1 MATEE
6 TPPAEVTEQA
16 AAPASE
22 EDQAAPS
29 LEPQEPSAPEP
40 PQSSEQ
46 QDSKQTLADALD
58 SLTKTPEP
66 SEAPSDRVDPETF
79 GGEPK
84 ASPAEAKPIDPN
96 ANAQKEPAEAAPKQT
111 AEAPTD
117 EELIR
122 AIPSER
128 GRSRIQQIVAERQQA
143 LQASQ
148 NFLEAVTG
156 AGYDDETFSQ
166 VLQLG
171 RWISSPDR
179 EDRVRAMQFLETV
192 RENIAKDI
200 GEPVE
205 GKDVLDPDLREK
217 VNNLELTEDGAL
229 EILRA
234 RRQLQSQKAD
244 AEALQRFRDQQTA
257 NDQAIQQGRNVVV
270 QTLAAHKQ
278 ELDYAPR
285 IRAVR
290 DWLQNPANMQQIIN
304 QGPGNWGNA
313 VEFLYRNIAVQKQR
327 PSSPQPLTSTTMRR
341 GTAET
346 SNPRDPQAGLMA
358 YFREHG
364 I

>member
-1 MATEE
+1 MAEE
-6 TPPAEVTEQA
+6 TTAEVTEQA
-16 AAPASE
+16 AAAPASE
-22 EDQAAPS
+22 ETQAAAP
-29 LEPQEPSAPEP
+29 EPQEPATPEP
-40 PQSSEQ
+40 ARSEQ
-46 QDSKQTLADALD
+46 QDSKQTLSDALD
-58 SLTKTPEP
+58 RLTKTPEP

-84 ASPAEAKPIDPN
+84 APTAEAKPL
-96 ANAQKEPAEAAPKQT
+96 EPTPKPEPAAEAAPKQT

-179 EDRVRAMQFLETV
+179 EDRVRAMRFLETV
-192 RENIAKDI
+192 RENIARDI

-217 VNNLELTEDGAL
+217 VDNLELTEDGAL

-257 NDQAIQQGRNVVV
+257 NDQAIQQGRSVVV

-290 DWLQNPANMQQIIN
+290 DWLQNPMNMQQIIN
-304 QGPGNWGNA
+304 QGPANWGNA

>member
-1 MATEE
+1 MAEE
-6 TPPAEVTEQA
+6 TTAEVTEQA
-16 AAPASE
+16 AAAPASE
-22 EDQAAPS
+22 ETQAAAP
-29 LEPQEPSAPEP
+29 EPQEPSTPEP

-84 ASPAEAKPIDPN
+84 AHTAEAKPL
-96 ANAQKEPAEAAPKQT
+96 EPTPKPEPAAEAAPKQT

-270 QTLAAHKQ
+270 QTLAAHKR

-304 QGPGNWGNA
+304 QGPANWGNA

>member
-6 TPPAEVTEQA
+6 TTAEVTEQA
-16 AAPASE
+16 AAAPASE
-22 EDQAAPS
+22 ETQAAAP
-29 LEPQEPSAPEP
+29 EPQEPSTPEP
-40 PQSSEQ
+40 ARSEP
-46 QDSKQTLADALD
+46 QDSKQTLSDALD

-84 ASPAEAKPIDPN
+84 NPTAEAKPLEPTP
-96 ANAQKEPAEAAPKQT
+96 KPEPAAEPAPKAPT

-290 DWLQNPANMQQIIN
+290 DWLQHPANMQQIIN
-304 QGPGNWGNA
+304 QGPANWGNA

>member
-1 MATEE
+1 MAEEE
-6 TPPAEVTEQA
+6 TNTEAPEQSAALASEAEQT
-16 AAPASE
+16 APAS
-22 EDQAAPS
+22 P
-29 LEPQEPSAPEP
+29 EPQEPTLEP
-40 PQSSEQ
+40 AQSEQ

-66 SEAPSDRVDPETF
+66 SEAPSDRIDPDTF

-84 ASPAEAKPIDPN
+84 STPKAEAKPIEPTS
-96 ANAQKEPAEAAPKQT
+96 APKEPAEPAPT
-111 AEAPTD
+111 AEAKEPTD

-171 RWISSPDR
+171 RWISSPQR
-179 EDRVRAMQFLETV
+179 EDRVKAMQFLETV

-217 VNNLELTEDGAL
+217 VNNLEMTEEGAL

-234 RRQLQSQKAD
+234 RRQMQSQKAD

-257 NDQAIQQGRNVVV
+257 NDQAIQQGRTVVV

-278 ELDYAPR
+278 DLDYAPR
-285 IRAVR
+285 IKAVR
-290 DWLQNPANMQQIIN
+290 DWLQNPANMQQVVN
-304 QGPGNWGNA
+304 QGPANWGNA